1 MFGALDH
8 LMRQLTLDY
17 FKINM
22 NISKLVTGGIAIFLN
37 RQATLGYFKIDRKVL
52 KIVTEDIDIS

>member
-8 LMRQLTLDY
+8 IMRQLTLDY
-17 FKINM
+17 FKIDM
-22 NISKLVTGGIAIFLN
+22 DISKLVRGDIAIFLN
-37 RQATLGYFKIDRKVL
+37 RQATLGYFKIDRNFL